1 MRESSVAFLASRWPR
16 SRELFGGLELDGLV
30 VGRAVGRT
38 RPFTLNPS
46 YIAKRELAAYLATLA
61 DADPDLQRAV
71 VTLRRRPRR
80 TGKATVTITKQST
93 LLEVA
98 LTVGAALDRHG
109 VKAVL
114 TGGACASIHSAG
126 EYTSLDLDFVVTNQT
141 TQPTLDMAL
150 GDVGF
155 NRSGDRYLHPDT
167 QFWVEFPR
175 GPLAVGGDYK
185 IRPTT
190 LRGKAGSAN
199 VLSATDSCRDR
210 LAAFYHWNDR
220 TESRV
225 SGSHRSPPEGQF
237 QRDPAVERARRP
249 PRAIRGVPGS
259 CTRPA
264 VKGGPRLDHGGG
276 GKVDHPAA
284 CWRVCMGLSGCAGA
298 ESGRARGRVRTKWR
312 PGCSAPYSARGRR

>member
-1 MRESSVAFLASRWPR
+1 M
-16 SRELFGGLELDGLV
+16 
-30 VGRAVGRT
+30 
-38 RPFTLNPS
+38 
-46 YIAKRELAAYLATLA
+46 
-61 DADPDLQRAV
+61 
-71 VTLRRRPRR
+71 
-80 TGKATVTITKQST
+80 TITKQST
-93 LLEVA
+93 LQEVA

-155 NRSGDRYLHPDT
+155 SRSGDRYLHPDT

-190 LRGKAGSAN
+190 LRGKAGSAT

-220 TESRV
+220 QSLEV
-225 SGSHRSPPEGQF
+225 
-237 QRDPAVERARRP
+237 AVHIARRQKVNL
-249 PRAIRGVPGS
+249 RKIRQWS
-259 CTRPA
+259 A
-264 VKGGPRLDHGGG
+264 QEDHLEQFEEF
-276 GKVDHPAA
+276 H
-284 CWRVCMGLSGCAGA
+284 
-298 ESGRARGRVRTKWR
+298 GRVRD
-312 PGCSAPYSARGRR
+312 RR